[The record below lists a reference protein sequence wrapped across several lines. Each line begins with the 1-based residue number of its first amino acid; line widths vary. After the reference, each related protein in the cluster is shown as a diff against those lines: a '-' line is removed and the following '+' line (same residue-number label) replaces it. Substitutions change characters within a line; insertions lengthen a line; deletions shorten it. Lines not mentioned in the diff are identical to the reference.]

1 MIFMKITPSNT
12 LCHELIG
19 LEVRLL
25 QYTDPALIGLS
36 GTIVDETLK
45 TLVIER
51 SDGRRLRVF
60 KANGVFEL
68 RISGD
73 QKVTII
79 GEDIM
84 GRPWD
89 RLKKYIRKCRG

>member
-1 MIFMKITPSNT
+1 MIFMKITSNNI

-25 QYTDPALIGLS
+25 QYTDPVLIGLS
-36 GTIVDETLK
+36 GTIIDETLK

-51 SDGRRLRVF
+51 SDRRRLRVF

-68 RISGD
+68 KIPGD
-73 QKVTII
+73 QRVTII

-89 RLKKYIRKCRG
+89 RLKKYIRKCRE

>member
-1 MIFMKITPSNT
+1 MKITPNNI

-19 LEVRLL
+19 LEIKLL

-36 GTIVDETLK
+36 GIIVDETLK
-45 TLVIER
+45 TFIIER
-51 SDGRRLRVF
+51 SDGKKLRVF

-68 RISGD
+68 KIPSG
-73 QKVTII
+73 QKVTIV